1 MEDLKMWYN
10 YNNILSRN
18 AMLNFILT
26 NRGGGK
32 TYGFKKK
39 AINNFL
45 KKGEQFI
52 YVRRYKTEFKK
63 IVSFFDDIKNVYSEH
78 EFKCTKNFALIDGK
92 IAGYFVPLSTANN
105 EKSTAYPNVTLMC
118 YDEFIIDKKN
128 QRYLPDEPTLLNGLI
143 ETVVRQRDN
152 LTVVCL
158 ANNVTIS
165 NPYFEYWGIYPDFE
179 NGIRTYNKGEKI
191 CVELNADNE
200 FIEAKIKT
208 RWGKLISNNAYG
220 QHALYN
226 KTLVDDETFIMEQKP
241 NNCKFMFSFILN
253 GEELGIWNY
262 GDCFYCDKKIINTSH
277 LRYALQKDDLTP
289 DNRMIDKINS
299 SSIIYVFKNAF
310 KNGRVFYKNKYIKS
324 NIYDIIKYIG
334 IR

>member
-1 MEDLKMWYN
+1 MWYD

-45 KKGEQFI
+45 KKGEEFV

-63 IVSFFDDIKNVYSEH
+63 IIKFFDDIKNEFPEH
-78 EFKCTKNFALIDGK
+78 TFKCTKNFAYIDDK
-92 IAGYFVPLSTANN
+92 ICGYFIPLSTANN
-105 EKSTAYPNVTLMC
+105 EKSTSYPNVTLIC

-128 QRYLPDEPTLLNGLI
+128 QRYLPSENDLFNGLI
-143 ETVVRQRDN
+143 ETIVRQRDN
-152 LTVVCL
+152 VTVICL

-165 NPYFEYWGIYPDFE
+165 NPYFEAWKIYPDFE
-179 NGIRTYNKGEKI
+179 NGIKTYNRGEKI
-191 CVELNADNE
+191 CVELSADKE
-200 FIEAKIKT
+200 FIEQKVKT
-208 RWGKLISNNAYG
+208 RWGKLIQNNKYG
-220 QHALYN
+220 EHAIYN
-226 KTLVDDETFIMEQKP
+226 KSLKDDDTFIMDKKP
-241 NNCKFMFSFILN
+241 QNCKFMFSIILN
-253 GEELGIWNY
+253 SEEVGIWSF
-262 GDCFYCDKKIINTSH
+262 DDMFYVDKKIINTSN
-277 LRYALQKDDLTP
+277 LRYVLQKDDLSL
-289 DNRMIDKINS
+289 DNRMIDKINH

-324 NIYDIIKYIG
+324 TVYDILRYIG